1 MIWKDIEIDKKKNI
15 VKSEEIGLTLYT
27 KKSVGWPE
35 GDELGKK
42 ELIKGIKTKKYKY
55 TYTAKEISE
64 EELIRLIENKQLE
77 VSKTN
82 MNTIDDSMFS
92 KIREGLKED
101 RSPRSELQPLP
112 QRIRKG
118 SL

>member
-1 MIWKDIEIDKKKNI
+1 MDIGRRRDDYRLQ
-15 VKSEEIGLTLYT
+15 SDSL
-27 KKSVGWPE
+27 
-35 GDELGKK
+35 
-42 ELIKGIKTKKYKY
+42 
-55 TYTAKEISE
+55 
-64 EELIRLIENKQLE
+64 RLIENKQLE

-101 RSPRSELQPLP
+101 RSPQSGLQPLP
-112 QRIRKG
+112 QRLRKG